1 MGSQCILT
9 RTRIQRKMARTR
21 GSTSTCKSTRVMIS
35 LTAAYT
41 ETDTAHA
48 PREMVVVIVTMEMR

>member
-1 MGSQCILT
+1 M
-9 RTRIQRKMARTR
+9 RIQRKMARTR
-21 GSTSTCKSTRVMIS
+21 GSTSMCKSTRVMIS

-41 ETDTAHA
+41 ETNTAHA